1 MATSKNSARTRWIC
15 SKAVTLER
23 CKIDEQ
29 GKAVHEGCYTVK
41 IPPPGLPHPDL
52 TPGQQRTFI
61 ADVKRLFDKK

>member
-41 IPPPGLPHPDL
+41 IPPRDFHIP
-52 TPGQQRTFI
+52 I
-61 ADVKRLFDKK
+61 